1 MMFKSLKRHLITGLS
16 ELEANKLLIID
27 FGSQYTQLIARRVR
41 ELGVFSIVISI
52 DDFLN
57 YKEIDEIFGII
68 LSGGPNSVYK
78 SKDHLVVKSLLKL
91 NLPVLGICYGMHILI
106 KTLGGKVEKANHREY
121 GKADIKLNKKSTLFK
136 NINSKNSSINV
147 WMSHGDSVTKTPKDV
162 NVIASNKSTPV
173 IAFSFKK
180 NIFGLQFHPEVT
192 HTDQGKKMIHN
203 YLFEVC
209 KTKKLWTIR
218 KIEKNLIENIKN
230 TVGNK
235 KVILGLSGGV
245 DSSVSAVLIHK
256 AIGSQLKCVFVDT
269 GLIRINEKDDVKNL
283 FVKNLNIKVD
293 FVNAKKKFYD
303 SLSNITNPETKR
315 KIIGKCFVEV
325 FENYVKKHDNYD
337 FLAQG
342 TIYPDIIE
350 SAVNSKSKTIK
361 SHHNVGGL
369 PKKINFHLLEPIKLL
384 FKDEVRKLGIN
395 LNIPLSLINRH
406 PFPGPG
412 LGVRIIGSINKSRV
426 VMLQKADHIFI
437 TQLKKFNLYSLV
449 SQAFCVLLPIK
460 TVGVMGDKR
469 TYENVIC
476 LRSVDTI
483 DFMTAKVSKFKFEFL
498 ENVANKI
505 VNEVKGVN
513 RVAYDITSKPPST
526 IEWE

>member
-1 MMFKSLKRHLITGLS
+1 MK
-16 ELEANKLLIID
+16 ANKLLIID

-41 ELGVFSIVISI
+41 ELGVLSLVISI

-57 YKEIDEIFGII
+57 YKKVDEIFGII
-68 LSGGPNSVYK
+68 LSGGPDSVYK
-78 SKDHLVVKSLLKL
+78 SKDYLVIKSLLKI

-121 GKADIKLNKKSTLFK
+121 GRADIKFEKNCILFK
-136 NINSKNSSINV
+136 NINSKNRSINV
-147 WMSHGDSVTKTPKDV
+147 WMSHGDSVTKTPKGV
-162 NVIASNKSTPV
+162 NVISSNKSTPV

-192 HTDQGKKMIHN
+192 HTNQGKKIIHN
-203 YLFEVC
+203 FLFEVC
-209 KTKKLWTIR
+209 KARKLWTIR
-218 KIEKNLIENIKN
+218 KIEKNLIDDIKN

-269 GLIRINEKDDVKNL
+269 GLIRINEKEDVKNL

-293 FVNAKKKFYD
+293 FVNAKNKFYD
-303 SLSNITNPETKR
+303 KLSNVTDPETKR

-325 FENYVKKHDNYD
+325 FENYVKKHDDYY

-369 PKKINFHLLEPIKLL
+369 PKKIKFNLLEPIKLL
-384 FKDEVRKLGIN
+384 FKDEVRKLGLN
-395 LNIPLSLINRH
+395 LNIPRSLIYRH

-412 LGVRIIGSINKSRV
+412 LGVRIIGAINKSRV
-426 VMLQKADHIFI
+426 SILQKADHIFI
-437 TQLKKFNLYSLV
+437 SELNKFNLYNLV

-476 LRSVDTI
+476 LRSVNTI
-483 DFMTAKVSKFKFEFL
+483 DFMTAKVSRFKFEFL
-498 ENVANKI
+498 ELVANKI

-513 RVAYDITSKPPST
+513 RVTYDITSKPPST

>member
-1 MMFKSLKRHLITGLS
+1 
-16 ELEANKLLIID
+16 
-27 FGSQYTQLIARRVR
+27 
-41 ELGVFSIVISI
+41 
-52 DDFLN
+52 
-57 YKEIDEIFGII
+57 
-68 LSGGPNSVYK
+68 
-78 SKDHLVVKSLLKL
+78 
-91 NLPVLGICYGMHILI
+91 
-106 KTLGGKVEKANHREY
+106 
-121 GKADIKLNKKSTLFK
+121 
-136 NINSKNSSINV
+136 
-147 WMSHGDSVTKTPKDV
+147 MSHGDSVTKIPKDA
-162 NVIASNKSTPV
+162 NIIASNKSTPV
-173 IAFSFKK
+173 IGFSVKE

-192 HTDQGKKMIHN
+192 HTVQGKKMIHN

-209 KTKKLWTIR
+209 KTKKLWTIG
-218 KIEKNLIENIKN
+218 KIEKNLIDNIKSS
-230 TVGNK
+230 VGNK

-269 GLIRINEKDDVKNL
+269 GLIRINEKEDVKNL

-303 SLSNITNPETKR
+303 SLSNVTDPEKKR
-315 KIIGKCFVEV
+315 KVIGKCFIEV
-325 FENYVKKHDNYD
+325 FENYVKKHDDYD

-350 SAVNSKSKTIK
+350 SAINSKSKTIK

-369 PKKINFHLLEPIKLL
+369 PKKINFQLLEPLKLL
-384 FKDEVRKLGIN
+384 FKDEVRKLGTK

-412 LGVRIIGSINKSRV
+412 LGVRIIGAINKSRV
-426 VMLQKADHIFI
+426 SMLQKADHIFI
-437 TQLKKFNLYSLV
+437 NELNKFNLYSLV

-469 TYENVIC
+469 TYENMIC
-476 LRSVDTI
+476 LRSVNTI
-483 DFMTAKVSKFKFEFL
+483 DFMTAKVSRFKFEFL
-498 ENVANKI
+498 EQVANKI
-505 VNEVKGVN
+505 VNEVDGIN